1 MAWCSF
7 KAQGQLSPLRA
18 QNRCDT
24 PHCAADLNF
33 GIEISSFTVE
43 WLKKLNRWLVACD
56 SMQSH
61 QRTGNIKQDEE
72 TWILGLK
79 FTFFTVV
86 INARTLPF
94 TVEQFRLKIKPAKN
108 LTSHCGT
115 QTLGSWVL
123 ISIGTWFSLLSC
135 ENRSLAICQSH
146 GQEIFLNVYK
156 IRFNSNAA
164 EYLIKSC

>member
-1 MAWCSF
+1 MGVKRAGREADHSPPSITKVKNVRRYTSTPQHTFMAWCSF

-72 TWILGLK
+72 T
-79 FTFFTVV
+79 
-86 INARTLPF
+86 
-94 TVEQFRLKIKPAKN
+94 
-108 LTSHCGT
+108 
-115 QTLGSWVL
+115 
-123 ISIGTWFSLLSC
+123 
-135 ENRSLAICQSH
+135 
-146 GQEIFLNVYK
+146 
-156 IRFNSNAA
+156 
-164 EYLIKSC
+164 